1 MAKFLSP
8 VLLHQSQQ
16 KFQPSFTRTAV
27 VIRIADIREM
37 DMEIH
42 IESVEIL
49 SSNQFRLLHKKK
61 TCWMHISN
69 PLNHGY
75 KMIQA
80 VL

>member
-49 SSNQFRLLHKKK
+49 SSNQFRLLHKKN
-61 TCWMHISN
+61 M
-69 PLNHGY
+69 LNAHF
-75 KMIQA
+75 QST
-80 VL
+80 

>member
-42 IESVEIL
+42 IESVEIKFQPVSL
-49 SSNQFRLLHKKK
+49 TSQKKHVEC
-61 TCWMHISN
+61 TFPIHLTMDTR
-69 PLNHGY
+69 
-75 KMIQA
+75 
-80 VL
+80 